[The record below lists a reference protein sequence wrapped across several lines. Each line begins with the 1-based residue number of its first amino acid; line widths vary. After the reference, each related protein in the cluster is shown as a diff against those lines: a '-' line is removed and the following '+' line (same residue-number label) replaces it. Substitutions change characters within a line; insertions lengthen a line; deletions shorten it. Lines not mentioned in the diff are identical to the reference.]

1 VRKEFL
7 VTSISRSGGTSRYD
21 GISYEKADI
30 FSPEKYREYLKD
42 AKAVIY
48 SAGMLLEGDYKSL
61 AQGKWDP
68 SKVIRLLSQN
78 RNPLQADPTQPR
90 GYDKLNRDGGLS
102 WNVKLIIAILV
113 AKEAA
118 SAGVPTFTFISAAG
132 NFPGVPSRYVT
143 SKR

>member
-1 VRKEFL
+1 MEGSHICRAAVRKECL
-7 VTSISRSGGTSRYD
+7 VTSISRSGGTSTHDD

-30 FSPEKYREYLKD
+30 FSPEKYRKYLKN

-78 RNPLQADPTQPR
+78 RNPLQADPNQPR
-90 GYDKLNRDGGLS
+90 GYDRLNRDGGLS
-102 WNVKLIIAILV
+102 WNV
-113 AKEAA
+113 
-118 SAGVPTFTFISAAG
+118 
-132 NFPGVPSRYVT
+132 
-143 SKR
+143 